1 MMLIFPF
8 IASGQSFGFQSATPS
23 AILIC
28 CVLVGLS
35 IASWVAM
42 IRKFSLLKRA
52 RLANA
57 AFTAELRRSPHP
69 LSLFQSGER
78 FAEAPMYHV
87 YFDGSRELAFY
98 LLGTDEVDATFSRRL
113 QTASRITPSEMTA
126 VRETMDRAASEAA
139 LRLESGLGIVA
150 SALSGAPVLGLL
162 GTVWG
167 VMESFGGL
175 TEAADGAG
183 LRALAPGLSS
193 AMITT
198 IAGLVVAIP
207 SMFGYNYLVSRIRH
221 QMARMEHFAADF
233 ASILDRHFVDHRTTP
248 LTDSTSLGKLEP
260 MGLEAFSE
268 APSRLSASPTL
279 VQ

>member
-1 MMLIFPF
+1 MFPF
-8 IASGQSFGFQSATPS
+8 FASGLSFGFQNATPS
-23 AILIC
+23 GFIICGILA
-28 CVLVGLS
+28 GLS

-42 IRKFSLLKRA
+42 LRKSGLLKRA
-52 RLANA
+52 RLANV

-78 FAEAPMYHV
+78 FAGAPMYHV
-87 YFDGSRELAFY
+87 YFDGCRELAFY

-113 QTASRITPSEMTA
+113 QTASRVTPSEMTA
-126 VRETMDRAASEAA
+126 VRETMDRAVSEAA

-175 TEAADGAG
+175 TQAADGAG

-193 AMITT
+193 AMLTT

-221 QMARMEHFAADF
+221 QVARIEHFSADF
-233 ASILDRHFVDHRTTP
+233 ASILDRHFVDHRTAPVPDTAG
-248 LTDSTSLGKLEP
+248 LGALEP
-260 MGLEAFSE
+260 LGMGAFSE
-268 APSRLSASPTL
+268 APSELTASPTL
-279 VQ
+279 VP

>member
-1 MMLIFPF
+1 MPTPVFW
-8 IASGQSFGFQSATPS
+8 ASNLSLGFQNATPS
-23 AILIC
+23 AYLIC
-28 CVLVGLS
+28 TLLAGLS

-42 IRKFSLLKRA
+42 VRKSSLLKRA
-52 RLANA
+52 RKANA
-57 AFTAELRRSPHP
+57 AFTSELRRSPHP

-98 LLGTDEVDATFSRRL
+98 LLGTDEVDGTFTRRL
-113 QTASRITPSEMTA
+113 QTASRITPSEMSA
-126 VRETMDRAASEAA
+126 VRETMERAASEAA
-139 LRLESGLGIVA
+139 LRLESGLGVVA

-175 TEAADGAG
+175 TQVADGAG

-221 QMARMEHFAADF
+221 QIARIDHFSADF
-233 ASILDRHFVDHRTTP
+233 ASILDRHFVDHRPPPPSET
-248 LTDSTSLGKLEP
+248 TSLGEMESL
-260 MGLEAFSE
+260 GLHAFSE
-268 APSRLSASPTL
+268 APSGLSTSPTL
-279 VQ
+279 MS